1 MLKTQVSSPRAK
13 FQVQESSFKFKSQV
27 SRSRVKRGQRA
38 HLLPADF
45 KKRTKK
51 ETKGQ
56 NPSATSMTTARS
68 QSLAMS
74 TPLAPSATLV
84 PASPESTPAL
94 ESPLSPGWIHAISI
108 LMGHPLT
115 LEPGKCIQKRILYQ
129 GILDYTYLVITWDPI
144 QFGEKIDLQ
153 KYEEIDGSIAYLKYN
168 TVKQIGSLMKY
179 MILLMNQGRPC

>member
-1 MLKTQVSSPRAK
+1 M
-13 FQVQESSFKFKSQV
+13 
-27 SRSRVKRGQRA
+27 KRGQRA
-38 HLLPADF
+38 HLLPANF
-45 KKRTKK
+45 KKPTKK

-56 NPSATSMTTARS
+56 TPSATSMTTTRS

-84 PASPESTPAL
+84 QASPESTPAQ

-115 LEPGKCIQKRILYQ
+115 SVKCIQKRILYQ
-129 GILDYTYLVITWDPI
+129 GILDYTYLVTTWNPI
-144 QFGEKIDLQ
+144 QFGDKIQLQ

-179 MILLMNQGRPC
+179 MILLINQGRPC